1 MTASSAQRLPPGLPE
16 VLRAAHDVFI
26 NLTEERIM
34 RIETLA
40 QAVHRGDDPAAALI
54 EIAQI
59 SHKIAGV
66 AGTLGYPEIGD
77 TARSIERRLKADVA
91 SGMPL
96 QNWET
101 MADEIDSFLDALENL
116 L

>member
-1 MTASSAQRLPPGLPE
+1 MTASAQKLPAALPD

-26 NLTEERIM
+26 NLTEERIL
-34 RIETLA
+34 RIETLV
-40 QAVHRGDDPAAALI
+40 QAVHRGQEPAPALT

-77 TARSIERRLKADVA
+77 TARSIEQRLKADLA
-91 SGMPL
+91 AGEPL
-96 QNWET
+96 RHWDS
-101 MADEIDSFLDALENL
+101 MAQDIDSFLDALEAL

>member
-1 MTASSAQRLPPGLPE
+1 MPVGLPD

-40 QAVHRGDDPAAALI
+40 QAVHRGQDAIPALI

-66 AGTLGYPEIGD
+66 AGTLEA
-77 TARSIERRLKADVA
+77 ARVLRGEE
-91 SGMPL
+91 PL
-96 QNWET
+96 HWLNRW
-101 MADEIDSFLDALENL
+101 
-116 L
+116 

>member
-1 MTASSAQRLPPGLPE
+1 MPASTAQKLPPGLPE

-26 NLTEERIM
+26 NLTEERIL

-40 QAVHRGDDPAAALI
+40 QAVHRGEDAAPALT

-59 SHKIAGV
+59 CHKIAGV
-66 AGTLGYPEIGD
+66 AGTLGYPDIGD
-77 TARSIERRLKADVA
+77 TARTIEQQLKANVA
-91 SGMPL
+91 AGDPL
-96 QNWET
+96 RDWDSLGQ
-101 MADEIDSFLDALENL
+101 DIDSFLDALESL